1 MERNNYILIQF
12 LIDFHKLFMFAEV
25 TDYYAFNWNL
35 HNLRYSDNVFDKSL
49 NINMIYGIYIHNQIN
64 ELLTK

>member
-25 TDYYAFNWNL
+25 TDYAFNWNL
-35 HNLRYSDNVFDKSL
+35 HNLSNSDNVFNKSL
-49 NINMIYGIYIHNQIN
+49 NINMIYGICIHNQIN